1 VGQAEVMTDVEQ
13 RQLLTQPCVM
23 FAHRVDPTTNGRYML
38 ADVQIEPRVA
48 FG

>member
-1 VGQAEVMTDVEQ
+1 MTDVAQ

-23 FAHRVDPTTNGRYML
+23 CAHRVDPTTNGRYML
-38 ADVQIEPRVA
+38 TDVPIEPGVA

>member
-1 VGQAEVMTDVEQ
+1 VGPAEVMTDVEQ

-38 ADVQIEPRVA
+38 TDVPIEPGVA